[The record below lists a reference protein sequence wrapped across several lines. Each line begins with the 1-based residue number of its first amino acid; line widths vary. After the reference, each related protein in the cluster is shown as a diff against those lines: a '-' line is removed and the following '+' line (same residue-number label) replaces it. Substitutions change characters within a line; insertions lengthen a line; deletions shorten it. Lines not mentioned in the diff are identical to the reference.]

1 MTDQPTSNRGI
12 GHAKRVALR
21 GFRNEGQVGPKYM
34 DEATICEFLKAYRDP
49 KETVKK
55 LEAQLTK
62 AEKEIYALQEA
73 LAALRQHISGLEE
86 SIKDL
91 GG

>member
-1 MTDQPTSNRGI
+1 
-12 GHAKRVALR
+12 
-21 GFRNEGQVGPKYM
+21 M
-34 DEATICEFLKAYRDP
+34 DEAAIYEFLQAYPDP
-49 KETVKK
+49 KETIKK
-55 LEAQLTK
+55 LEAQLIK

-73 LAALRQHISGLEE
+73 LAALRQQVSGLEE